1 MYGNELKIPKR
12 KIVHIA
18 HFVIL
23 ENCDAHFYHAKYM
36 EDDNKIARNRFF
48 TPHISYTLHV

>member
-1 MYGNELKIPKR
+1 M
-12 KIVHIA
+12 IVHIA

-23 ENCDAHFYHAKYM
+23 ENCDAHFYYTKYM
-36 EDDNKIARNRFF
+36 EDDNKIARIRFF